1 MDAPAE
7 LVECGAI
14 AESLGLVIDDLHGYP
29 PSFETYLIAMRVRTH
44 LTRLRRE
51 IHDLELTIQT
61 TGVAA

>member
-1 MDAPAE
+1 M
-7 LVECGAI
+7 LV
-14 AESLGLVIDDLHGYP
+14 
-29 PSFETYLIAMRVRTH
+29 MTH